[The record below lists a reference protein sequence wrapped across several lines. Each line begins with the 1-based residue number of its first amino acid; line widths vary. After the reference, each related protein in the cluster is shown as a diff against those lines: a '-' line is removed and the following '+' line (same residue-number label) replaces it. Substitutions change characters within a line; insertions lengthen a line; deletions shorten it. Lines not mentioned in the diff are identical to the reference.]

1 MSPRTALLVLLFLA
15 FAPAA
20 PAAEPVRVFA
30 AASLTGVL
38 TEVAAAWTQAGHPA
52 PSLAFGGSSGL
63 ARQVVAGAPAD
74 VFLSADTQWMD
85 HVAARG
91 RIVPAS
97 RAEWLGN
104 ALVLVVP
111 RGRRFPVTLARGFDL
126 PGAFKGRL
134 CTGEPGVVPVGIY
147 AQQALQHFG
156 WWPALRGR
164 IVGTEDVRTAL
175 AFVARGECPLG
186 IVYATD
192 AVGTAG
198 VEVLATFPA
207 DSHSRITY
215 SFAVLKGARPEAA
228 AFLAFLRESP
238 AAAAVFRRHG
248 FRRLAP

>member
-1 MSPRTALLVLLFLA
+1 MSLRTPLLALLLLA

-20 PAAEPVRVFA
+20 HAAEPVRVFA

-38 TEVAAAWTQAGHPA
+38 TEVATLWTQAGHPA

-63 ARQVVAGAPAD
+63 ARQVEAGAPAD
-74 VFLSADTQWMD
+74 LFVSADMQWMD

-104 ALVLVVP
+104 SLVLVVP
-111 RGRRFPVTLARGFDL
+111 QGRRFRVELRRGFDL
-126 PGAFKGRL
+126 PGAFTGKL

-147 AQQALQHFG
+147 AQQALRHFG
-156 WWPALRGR
+156 WWPALQGR

-207 DSHSRITY
+207 ASHTRITY
-215 SFAVLKGARPEAA
+215 SFALLKGARPGAA
-228 AFLAFLRESP
+228 AFLRFLRESP
-238 AAAAVFRRHG
+238 AAAAVFQRHG

>member
-1 MSPRTALLVLLFLA
+1 MSLRTALLALLLLA

-20 PAAEPVRVFA
+20 PAEQPVRVFA
-30 AASLTGVL
+30 AASLTGAL
-38 TEVAAAWTQAGHPA
+38 TEVAALWTQAGHPA

-63 ARQVVAGAPAD
+63 ARQVDAGAPAD
-74 VFLSADTQWMD
+74 LFVSADTKWMD
-85 HVAARG
+85 HVAERG
-91 RIVPAS
+91 RIVPDS

-111 RGRRFPVTLARGFDL
+111 KGRRFKVELRRGFDL
-126 PGAFKGRL
+126 PAAFRGKL

-147 AQQALQHFG
+147 ARQALQHYG

-186 IVYATD
+186 VVYATD
-192 AVGTAG
+192 AIGTAG

-215 SFAVLKGARPEAA
+215 SFAVLKGARPEAP
-228 AFLAFLRESP
+228 AFLAFLRQSP
-238 AAAAVFRRHG
+238 AAAAVFQRHG
-248 FRRLAP
+248 FRRLGH